1 MPLCN
6 RVTPWGAI
14 VSHPARYNPA
24 TAVFGNRGVLH
35 DDQRQIVRPH
45 ASRLWLSCKLSVNR
59 TRKTQRDDNR
69 AFNGRK
75 RVLMTPRRYTEL
87 FFLDEPTA
95 MAAGH
100 RPCACCRR
108 QDYQRFLIA
117 WSEAHPRREPWTA
130 AAVDAVLHSERL
142 APNGSK
148 ARHAA
153 RLVELPDGVQA
164 RIRGTYRRGRSVSL
178 SLSLSLSLGLSSTSA
193 LARAVTKALYY
204 TGELGRRRSGLGA
217 TGRVAPLGRCAPRV
231 VAPRLR
237 SAADRRQRDGVLCRG
252 AHAR

>member
-1 MPLCN
+1 VVAPYDTAIPEARRRMPLCN

-14 VSHPARYNPA
+14 VSHPARYSPA

-45 ASRLWLSCKLSVNR
+45 ASRQWLACKLSVNR

-108 QDYQRFLIA
+108 QDYQRFLRA
-117 WSEAHPRREPWTA
+117 WSAAHPRREPWTA
-130 AAVDAVLHSERL
+130 AAVDAVLHPERL
-142 APNGSK
+142 LADGSK

-153 RLVELPDGVQA
+153 RLAELPDGVQA
-164 RIRGTYRRGRSVSL
+164 RTRGTL
-178 SLSLSLSLGLSSTSA
+178 
-193 LARAVTKALYY
+193 
-204 TGELGRRRSGLGA
+204 
-217 TGRVAPLGRCAPRV
+217 
-231 VAPRLR
+231 
-237 SAADRRQRDGVLCRG
+237 
-252 AHAR
+252 